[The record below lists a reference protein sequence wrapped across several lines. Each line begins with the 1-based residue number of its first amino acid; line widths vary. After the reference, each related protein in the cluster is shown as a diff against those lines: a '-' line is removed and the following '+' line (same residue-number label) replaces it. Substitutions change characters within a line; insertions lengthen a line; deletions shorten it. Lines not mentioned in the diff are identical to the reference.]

1 MVPGISTGMEE
12 RLLAILDAT
21 VTDATVESFA
31 ACDFTLLDSDDD
43 ETRQLGLVVSGPGH
57 ATVVVTDRARSLGR
71 LSVELGGRDNT
82 LFFDNR
88 TWAGQ
93 CYGHL
98 RIPGSDCVVF
108 FNDIADAYVALP
120 EIFLRSDG
128 QFLFWGRGASAVG
141 CSIELEGTGQGIVV
155 GDDALIS
162 MGVWIRNYDMH
173 AMHDLATGLRITR
186 PPVDTVIERHVWL
199 GQDALLLNC
208 ERIGMGTV
216 VGARS
221 LVKGVL
227 PPRVVAA
234 GTPARII
241 REGVSWGRGTYGM
254 TGAERVSI
262 GLAEHPGA

>member
-1 MVPGISTGMEE
+1 MVPGITSDMEE
-12 RLLAILDAT
+12 RLLATLDAT
-21 VTDATVESFA
+21 VTDATVDSFA
-31 ACDFTLLDSDDD
+31 GCDFTLLDSGDAD
-43 ETRQLGLVVSGPGH
+43 TRQLGIEVSGTGS
-57 ATVVVTDRARSLGR
+57 ATIVVTDRSRALGR
-71 LSVELGGRDNT
+71 LAVELGGHGNT
-82 LFFDNR
+82 LFFDNHA
-88 TWAGQ
+88 WGAQ
-93 CYGHL
+93 CYGNL
-98 RIPGSDCVVF
+98 RILGSDCMVF
-108 FNDIADAYVALP
+108 FNDIANAYVSLP
-120 EIFLRSDG
+120 DVYLRSDN

-141 CSIELEGTGQGIVV
+141 CNMEVEGNGQGVVV

-162 MGVWIRNYDMH
+162 SGVWIRNYDMH
-173 AMHDLATGLRITR
+173 AMHDLSTGLRITR

-227 PPRVVAA
+227 PPCVVAA

-241 REGVSWGRGTYGM
+241 REGVSWGRDTYGM

-262 GLAEHPGA
+262 GLAEYPGA

>member
-1 MVPGISTGMEE
+1 MVPGISSGMEE

-21 VTDATVESFA
+21 VTDATVDSFA
-31 ACDFTLLDSDDD
+31 ACDFALLDSADDD
-43 ETRQLGLVVSGPGH
+43 TRQLGIEVSGPGS
-57 ATVVVTDRARSLGR
+57 ATIVVTDRSRPLGR
-71 LSVELGGRDNT
+71 LAIELNGHGNT

-88 TWAGQ
+88 AWGGR
-93 CYGHL
+93 CYGNL
-98 RIPGSDCVVF
+98 RVSGSDCMAF
-108 FNDIADAYVALP
+108 FNDIAGEYVALP
-120 EIFLRSDG
+120 DVYMRSDN

-141 CSIELEGTGQGIVV
+141 CNVELEGNGQGVVV

-162 MGVWIRNYDMH
+162 SGVWIRNYDMH
-173 AMHDLATGLRITR
+173 AMHDLTTGLRITR

-234 GTPARII
+234 GTPARIV
-241 REGVSWGRGTYGM
+241 REGVSWGRDTYGM

-262 GLAEHPGA
+262 GLTEHPGA